1 MCITEADADFMLAVL
16 DESFA
21 AAATKW

>member
-1 MCITEADADFMLAVL
+1 MCITEADVDFMLAVL

-21 AAATKW
+21 AAKK